1 MSGFGI
7 RAFKKLKQESS
18 KELTKAYYKHVVLG
32 ENIWAPL
39 AYLKLVKL
47 HGKENVKFISPNHYD
62 KQSILNEVK
71 CNILKLRDENS
82 ATILRD
88 KNIHLEIFPKEHNSI
103 FYKDSKFHDFDG
115 RAKPMTLLED
125 EEYFS
130 PKAFAMKLEGLFSDE
145 EWNNLDETLTE
156 AQDNKYVS
164 KITVTQPTDL
174 VEKTNFVLT
183 TGELDEIHCEKLYYC
198 HSPKSFYKLTS
209 NKSDLNDD
217 IAEYCNA
224 LQERVGLT
232 IDFDVD
238 REIHNTSQTVFLP
251 QSQTHEWGHFIMDFN
266 DYNPSTKTQ
275 NFKAMMFINVDEV
288 NEEELAK
295 KVRLLKR
302 TIERIF
308 PEFQKARVT
317 EHIHFDQEFL
327 IKSSDDYSS
336 SYNQNSDTNLIF
348 QGIGAPTTA
357 DNGDWNSL
365 LYESRAICALN
376 DLN

>member
-7 RAFKKLKQESS
+7 RAFKKQKLENSKQ
-18 KELTKAYYKHVVLG
+18 LTKKYYKHVVLG
-32 ENIWAPL
+32 ENIWASL
-39 AYLKLVKL
+39 AYLKLAKL

-62 KQSILNEVK
+62 KQTILTELK
-71 CNILKLRDENS
+71 CNLPKLRDENN

-88 KNIHLEIFPKEHNSI
+88 KNIHLEIFPKENASI

-125 EEYFS
+125 EDHFI
-130 PKAFAMKLEGLFSDE
+130 PKAFSMKLEGLFSDE
-145 EWNNLDETLTE
+145 EWNNLDETLNA
-156 AQDNKYVS
+156 AQDNKFVS

-183 TGELDEIHCEKLYYC
+183 TGELEEIHCEKLYYC
-198 HSPKSFYKLTS
+198 HSPKSLFKLIS
-209 NKSDLNDD
+209 NKSELNDD
-217 IAEYCNA
+217 LAEYCNA

-238 REIHNTSQTVFLP
+238 KEIHNCAQTVFLP
-251 QSQTHEWGHFIMDFN
+251 QSQTHEWGHFILDFN
-266 DYNPSTKTQ
+266 EFNPSTKTQ
-275 NFKAMMFINVDEV
+275 NFKAMMFINIDEI

-327 IKSSDDYSS
+327 IRSSDDYSS
-336 SYNQNSDTNLIF
+336 SYTQDHNSNLIF
-348 QGIGAPTTA
+348 QGLGAPTTL
-357 DNGDWNSL
+357 DNGEWNSL

-376 DLN
+376 ELN